1 MTTVM
6 TANTLFRVGKL
17 VPGAKT
23 PATVALTNT
32 VAGANGSTSLTIAA
46 SPIYI
51 EAGRKFTLG
60 GVEITAGSTVLL
72 GATSLPLAT
81 ALTSTIAINS
91 TAQVAQL
98 FDFIGA
104 ESVDL
109 SANLGTISIRN
120 FRSGMWGSD
129 SKTSVSVSMSLE
141 GQFHVVDKAISNVIR
156 PAVFTLGEGTTSP
169 EVYVEFTRPNGD
181 VYSGAFLVMNYSEP
195 TRVDDVLRVSFE
207 LTSQGAIVIPA
218 PKSLNA

>member
-1 MTTVM
+1 MTTIM
-6 TANTLFRVGKL
+6 TAYTLFRVGKL
-17 VPGAKT
+17 VPGSKT

-32 VAGANGSTSLTIAA
+32 VAGANGNTSLTIAA

-72 GATSLPLAT
+72 GGTSFPLAT
-81 ALTSTIAINS
+81 ALTSAIAINS
-91 TAQVAQL
+91 TTQVSQL

-109 SANLGTISIRN
+109 SANIGSINIRN
-120 FRSGMWGSD
+120 FRSGMWTED
-129 SKTSVSVSMSLE
+129 SKTSVGVAMSLE
-141 GQFHVVDKAISNVIR
+141 GQFHVEDKAISNVIR

-169 EVYVEFTRPNGD
+169 QIYVEFTRPNGD
-181 VYSGAFLVMNYSEP
+181 IYSGAFLVTNYAEP
-195 TRVDDVLRVSFE
+195 TRVDDVLRVSFD

-218 PKSLNA
+218 PKSLSV